1 MTNPSDRPAPD
12 GSTQEEPEPR
22 LHDMGGDTGPTP
34 SGSRG
39 GGGLGPSAVR
49 ETEER
54 EARDHPGAD
63 VSGTGPAEQ
72 ESPGER
78 ARDYVRDLPA
88 ETALGN
94 EDPAGG
100 GPVRFQ

>member
-1 MTNPSDRPAPD
+1 MTNTPGVPEPD
-12 GSTQEEPEPR
+12 GPAQEPR

-78 ARDYVRDLPA
+78 ARNYVRDLPA

-100 GPVRFQ
+100 GGPVRFQ